1 MECDVVVEYLGERGI
16 GAKRE
21 RAELV
26 LASVGDLR
34 IGFWCP
40 RDEFPGFDD
49 IDEVRKTLGI
59 DSLDVLVV
67 VSYRPYV
74 LVDYLNSLL
83 ERAHRWYGI
92 RLDLKLLGVSSV
104 EIETGLEEAL
114 GRALVEKPSKLG
126 RGVKTEYVCPQCGR
140 DFLHLYRQEKYF
152 SRRYRGRVVQSIY
165 GCPSCSFKARR
176 VDLLD

>member
-1 MECDVVVEYLGERGI
+1 MECDAVVEYLGERGI
-16 GAKRE
+16 GARRKGV
-21 RAELV
+21 ELV

-49 IDEVRKTLGI
+49 IDKVREALGI

-83 ERAHRWYGI
+83 ERAHRWYGMQFN
-92 RLDLKLLGVSSV
+92 LKLLGVSSV

-114 GRALVEKPSKLG
+114 GKALVEKPSKLG
-126 RGVKTEYVCPQCGR
+126 RGG
-140 DFLHLYRQEKYF
+140 
-152 SRRYRGRVVQSIY
+152 
-165 GCPSCSFKARR
+165 
-176 VDLLD
+176 

>member
-1 MECDVVVEYLGERGI
+1 VECDFVVEYLGERGI
-16 GAKRE
+16 EAKRE
-21 RAELV
+21 GVELV

-40 RDEFPGFDD
+40 RDEFPSFDD
-49 IDEVRKTLGI
+49 IDEVRKVLCI

-83 ERAHRWYGI
+83 ERAHRWYGM
-92 RLDLKLLGVSSV
+92 RFDLKLLGVSSV

-140 DFLHLYRQEKYF
+140 DSLYLYRQDRFF
-152 SRRYRGRVVQSIY
+152 SRKYRGRVVESIF
-165 GCPSCSFKARR
+165 GCPICGLKARR